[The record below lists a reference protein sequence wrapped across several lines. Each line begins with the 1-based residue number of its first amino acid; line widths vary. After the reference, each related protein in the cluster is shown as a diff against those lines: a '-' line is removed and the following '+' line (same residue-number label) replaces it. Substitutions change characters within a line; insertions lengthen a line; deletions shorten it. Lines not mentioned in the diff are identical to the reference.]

1 MPAEGVVKDI
11 CLVLAGGDA
20 APPVD
25 PVPHPAF
32 VIAADGG
39 LAMAERL
46 DVQVDL
52 IVGDL
57 DSVDPTSL
65 QLAQE
70 RGAMVERHPEK
81 KDATDLELA
90 LDAASARGF
99 DRVVMIG
106 GIATERIDHLLAN
119 AALVS
124 APRFSHLHLEWR
136 MARSQ
141 VYALHD
147 LLTLNGDPGDIVSI
161 VPMGG
166 SVTVSVSGLEW
177 NLDDEVLDAD
187 SSRGVSNRLTGR
199 TARIAAS
206 RGHALVIHT
215 RGTPE

>member
-1 MPAEGVVKDI
+1 MTDI

-46 DVQVDL
+46 GLHVDL

-57 DSVDPTSL
+57 DSVDPTA
-65 QLAQE
+65 LAVAAE
-70 RGAMVERHPEK
+70 GGSVVERHPED

-90 LDAASARGF
+90 LDAAAGREF
-99 DRVVMIG
+99 ERVVIIG
-106 GIATERIDHLLAN
+106 GTALDRIDHLLAN
-119 AALVS
+119 AALVA
-124 APRFSHLHLEWR
+124 APRFSGLRIEWR
-136 MARSQ
+136 MAQSR

-147 LLTLNGDPGDIVSI
+147 SLEVEGEPGDIVSI
-161 VPMGG
+161 VPMAGP
-166 SVTVSVSGLEW
+166 VTVTAMGLEW
-177 NLDDEVLDAD
+177 GLQDEVLEPD
-187 SSRGVSNRLTGR
+187 SSRAISNRLTG
-199 TARIAAS
+199 AVAHISAS